1 MEMGDHRTLAI
12 AHCVG
17 DLLLMATSRTIGNI
31 SSSVQHFRDMVGYS
45 HSFLSAISSW
55 LDTLITLQGLSQVG
69 PNFQVLGFFV
79 DKVTFLKT
87 KPLGRKDLCLTL
99 WL

>member
-55 LDTLITLQGLSQVG
+55 PRHFDNLAGAFSSRTELPSVGL
-69 PNFQVLGFFV
+69 FV